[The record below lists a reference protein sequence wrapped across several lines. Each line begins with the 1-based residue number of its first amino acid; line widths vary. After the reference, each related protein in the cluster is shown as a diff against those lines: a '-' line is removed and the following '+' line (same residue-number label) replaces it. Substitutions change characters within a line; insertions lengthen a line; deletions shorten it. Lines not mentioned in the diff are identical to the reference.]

1 MQMNK
6 QNKILSSA
14 IISSVLFF
22 ASLSGTF
29 AAVRCE
35 TQYGGGETCVRTG
48 ELQIDKEVCNADKDE
63 SGKYLDC
70 DLNNDEFVDNFSID
84 DQRFATN
91 QEVVFKLKIKNVGDD
106 TLFGIDVTDTLPSY
120 LFFSGGSTSTFTIDK
135 LNPGE
140 EFVKFIRTRV
150 VAESQL
156 PAEKSLIC
164 LVNTAEAEANNGE
177 HDKDTAQ
184 ICIGK
189 KVLGITTLPKTG
201 PSDLGVAL
209 VFSTIS
215 GLFGLGL
222 IKFAKAN

>member
-1 MQMNK
+1 MNK
-6 QNKILSSA
+6 QNKTLLGA
-14 IISSVLFF
+14 AFFTAVLFF
-22 ASLSGTF
+22 ASVIPLK

-48 ELQIDKEVCNADKDE
+48 ELQIDKEVCKAKTDS
-63 SGKYLDC
+63 SGRFLEC
-70 DLNNDEFVDNFSID
+70 DLDHDEFIDNFNID
-84 DQRFATN
+84 DPRFATN
-91 QEVVFKLKIKNVGDD
+91 QEIVFKLKIKNVGDD
-106 TLFGIDVTDTLPSY
+106 TLFNIDVTDTLPDY
-120 LFFSGGSTSTFTIDK
+120 LFFSGGSTGEFTIDK

-150 VAESQL
+150 VAESML

-164 LVNTAEAEANNGE
+164 MVNTAEAEADNGE

-201 PSDLGVAL
+201 SSDLGTAL
-209 VFSTIS
+209 LVSTIS

-222 IKFAKAN
+222 IKFAKVN